1 MKTKI
6 TSIIAAVIGSL
17 CAALVVYFQYQAV
30 SIMAA
35 FPGVALQFD
44 SRYFW
49 WPLCGAVIFWSLAC
63 FGFIWHRKH
72 RHDHAA

>member
-6 TSIIAAVIGSL
+6 LSIIAVVIGFL
-17 CAALVVYFQYQAV
+17 CAAFAVYAQYQIGRV
-30 SIMAA
+30 MEVV
-35 FPGVALQFD
+35 PYVQFD

-49 WPLCGAVIFWSLAC
+49 WPVCGAVMFWALAC

>member
-6 TSIIAAVIGSL
+6 ASIIAAVIGSL
-17 CAALVVYFQYQAV
+17 CAAFVVYEQYQAV

-35 FPGVALQFD
+35 LGVVTLQFD

-49 WPLCGAVIFWSLAC
+49 WPVCGAVTFWALAC

>member
-6 TSIIAAVIGSL
+6 ASIIAAVIGSL
-17 CAALVVYFQYQAV
+17 CAAFVVYGQYQAV

-35 FPGVALQFD
+35 LPGITLQFD
-44 SRYFW
+44 STYFW
-49 WPLCGAVIFWSLAC
+49 WPLIAAVIFWALAC